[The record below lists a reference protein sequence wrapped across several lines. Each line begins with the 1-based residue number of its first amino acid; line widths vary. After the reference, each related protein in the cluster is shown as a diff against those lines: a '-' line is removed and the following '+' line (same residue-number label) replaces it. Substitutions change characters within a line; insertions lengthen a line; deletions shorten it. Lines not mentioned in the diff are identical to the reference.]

1 MYTYLNNG
9 GKKGTQGEKHGI
21 TQKQIPGTIRKKT
34 YIRNVSPDSSG
45 REVPCTSWMW
55 GKKKL

>member
-45 REVPCTSWMW
+45 REVPCTS
-55 GKKKL
+55 